1 MKIDFKNKHV
11 LITGGSR
18 GIGNNLAKAFFLSGA
33 NVISTSTKPFKIKNS
48 KAKNQWINFVVDFNN
63 DDSISEF
70 TKNLKMFKKIDIL
83 INNAGINKINE
94 INRINNND
102 WDEINRINLRAPYL
116 MTKLVSKIMIK
127 QKKGYIVNMSSI
139 FGVISKEK
147 RAAYSASKS
156 GLIGLTKA
164 CSIDLAKYNILVNS
178 VSPGFVE
185 TELTKKILSIKD
197 TVLLKNNVPLK
208 RFAKKEEITNLL
220 FFLCSKYNTYIT
232 GQNIIIDGGF
242 TIK

>member
-1 MKIDFKNKHV
+1 MKIDFKKKYV

-18 GIGNNLAKAFFLSGA
+18 GIGNSLANAFFLSGA
-33 NVISTSTKPFKIKNS
+33 NVISTSTKPFKIKNI
-48 KAKNQWINFVVDFNN
+48 KTKNQWINFVVDFNN

-83 INNAGINKINE
+83 VNNAGINKINE

-127 QKKGYIVNMSSI
+127 QKKGYIVNISSI

-164 CSIDLAKYNILVNS
+164 SSIDLAKYNILVNS

-197 TVLLKNNVPLK
+197 IVLLKNNVPLK
-208 RFAKKEEITNLL
+208 RFAKKEEITNLI

-242 TIK
+242 TLK

>member
-1 MKIDFKNKHV
+1 MKKFKKVILISGTSSGIGKYLAVKLSQNNTVIGFSRGKSNIKNKNYYHHR
-11 LITGGSR
+11 LDINKNKKLET
-18 GIGNNLAKAFFLSGA
+18 L
-33 NVISTSTKPFKIKNS
+33 IKN
-48 KAKNQWINFVVDFNN
+48 IM
-63 DDSISEF
+63 
-70 TKNLKMFKKIDIL
+70 TKHKKIDIL

-94 INRINNND
+94 VNRINNND
-102 WDEINRINLRAPYL
+102 WDEINKVNLRAPYL

-127 QKKGYIVNMSSI
+127 QKKGYIINISSI

-164 CSIDLAKYNILVNS
+164 SAIDLAKYNILVNS

-197 TVLLKNNVPLK
+197 KVLLKKNVPLK
-208 RFAKKEEITNLL
+208 RFAKKEEVTNLL

-242 TIK
+242 TLK